1 MEPKK
6 VRVETVDIKTF
17 NGLYNMQLR
26 KNMTI
31 EKVIQQTNT
40 IFTLEVVKVE
50 TKRNEALQ
58 RVNVEN
64 GEYIINIEN
73 TFYLCVKES

>member
-6 VRVETVDIKTF
+6 VRVEKVDIKTF
-17 NGLYNMQLR
+17 NGLYNVQLR

-31 EKVIQQTNT
+31 EKVTQQTNA
-40 IFTLEVVKVE
+40 IFTLEVIKVE
-50 TKRNEALQ
+50 TNCNEALQ
-58 RVNVEN
+58 KVNVDN